1 MTALL
6 GFTALALA
14 LLAWL
19 LGEPWLRRRRR
30 NRLGAQPL
38 PDPWRR
44 ELARWPLYA
53 RVPAELKP
61 RLDALV
67 AIFVHEKEFVGC
79 GGLEVTDAMRV
90 GIAAQACLLVL
101 NRDLHV
107 FDALRSILIYPD
119 EFVVEE
125 RFEDDGGVVVE
136 GERVLS
142 GQSWDTSRVILSWR
156 DVVESGDGYNVVLH
170 EFAHYLDE
178 EEGEANGVPLLASHR
193 DYERWAHVMQ
203 RAYDELAARS
213 DAGEDTLLDPYGAEH
228 ESEFFAVATE
238 TFFELP
244 RELADEDPALYAE
257 LVKFYGVDPARWA
270 AAG

>member
-6 GFTALALA
+6 LVTAVALA

-19 LGEPWLRRRRR
+19 VGEPWLRRRRR
-30 NRLGAQPL
+30 ERLGAVPL
-38 PDPWRR
+38 SDAWRR
-44 ELARWPLYA
+44 ELQHWPLYA
-53 RVPAELKP
+53 RVPPDLRT
-61 RLDALV
+61 RLDSLIV
-67 AIFVHEKEFVGC
+67 IFVHEKEFVGC
-79 GGLEVTDAMRV
+79 GGLQVTDAMRLGV
-90 GIAAQACLLVL
+90 AAQACLLVL

-107 FDALRSILIYPD
+107 FDELRAILIYPD

-125 RFEDDGGVVVE
+125 RFEEEGGVVVE

-156 DVVESGDGYNVVLH
+156 DVTEAGGGYNVVLH

-178 EEGEANGVPLLASHR
+178 EEGEANGVPLLASQR
-193 DYERWAHVMQ
+193 DHERWARVMQ
-203 RAYDELAARS
+203 RAYDELATRS

-244 RELADEDPALYAE
+244 LELRDEDPALYAE
-257 LVKFYGVDPARWA
+257 LVRFYGVDPADWPP
-270 AAG
+270 G

>member
-6 GFTALALA
+6 VATAIAIA
-14 LLAWL
+14 LLAWFV
-19 LGEPWLRRRRR
+19 GEPWLRRRRR
-30 NRLGAQPL
+30 ERLGARPL
-38 PDPWRR
+38 SAERR
-44 ELARWPLYA
+44 HELLRWPLYA
-53 RVPAELKP
+53 RVPADLRA
-61 RLDALV
+61 RLDALI

-79 GGLEVTDAMRV
+79 GGLEVTDSMRL

-107 FDALRSILIYPD
+107 FDELRSILIYPD

-125 RFEDDGGVVVE
+125 RFEEDDGIVTE

-142 GQSWDTSRVILSWR
+142 GQAWDTSRVILSWR
-156 DVVESGDGYNVVLH
+156 DVEDAGDGYNVVLH

-178 EEGEANGVPLLASHR
+178 EDGGANGVPLLASRR
-193 DYERWAHVMQ
+193 DHERWAKVMQ
-203 RAYDELAARS
+203 RAYDELAARA
-213 DAGEDTLLDPYGAEH
+213 DADEDTLLDPYGAEH

-244 RELADEDPALYAE
+244 RELRDEDPELYAE
-257 LVKFYGVDPARWA
+257 LVRFYGLDPATW
-270 AAG
+270 